1 MKIFVSTAEVSGD
14 LHAAQLVEEIKKII
28 PQASF
33 WGIGGDLLKK
43 AGVNLIAQ
51 TSTCG
56 SVGLVEALYH
66 LPYLFLAGQ
75 RAAKFLKKEKP
86 ALLILVDS
94 QGLNLPLAKKAKA
107 LGIKTVYYIAPQEWL
122 WGTSQGMKNVADTI
136 DLILA
141 IFKKEYERYQAINA
155 QVVYHGHPLLDIA
168 KTDKNKEDFLKEHHL
183 DPRYPIIGLFPGNRR
198 QETKY
203 VLPVMLKAAALIK
216 ESAPACQFV
225 LPIFTK
231 EQGEKVLL
239 QVKKS
244 NLEIK
249 IIQKQ
254 NYDLLQNATLVLSTP
269 GTVTLEAAIF
279 KVPALCIYKLH
290 PFTYFI
296 ANHFLKIRMPYFSM
310 PSLLLEKEVVPEFIQ
325 QNARPELVAEKA
337 LSLLHQED
345 ELSRYKGWMSQVRSQ
360 LEPYGSIKEN
370 ARAILKAV
378 V

>member
-14 LHAAQLVEEIKKII
+14 LHAAKLVEEIKKIL

-51 TSTCG
+51 TSACG

-66 LPYLFLAGQ
+66 LPYLFSVGQ
-75 RAAKFLKKEKP
+75 RAANFLKKEKP
-86 ALLILVDS
+86 NLLILVDS
-94 QGLNLPLAKKAKA
+94 QGMNLPLAKKAKA

-122 WGTSQGMKNVADTI
+122 WGTAKGMQSVADTI

-141 IFKKEYERYQAINA
+141 IFKKEYESYKTMNA
-155 QVVYHGHPLLDIA
+155 PVIYNGHPLLDIA
-168 KTDKNKEDFLKEHHL
+168 KAGQNKEDFLKEHNL

-203 VLPVMLKAAALIK
+203 VLPIMLKAAALIK

-225 LPIFTK
+225 LPVFTK
-231 EQGEKVLL
+231 EPEKKVLA

-249 IIQKQ
+249 IIQNQ
-254 NYDLLQNATLVLSTP
+254 NYNLLQSATLVLSTP

-296 ANHFLKIRMPYFSM
+296 AEHFLKIRMPYFSM

-325 QNARPELVAEKA
+325 QNARPELLAEKA
-337 LSLLHQED
+337 LSLLQQEE
-345 ELSRYKGWMSQVRSQ
+345 ELNRYKELMSQVRSQ

-370 ARAILKAV
+370 ALAILKAMV
-378 V
+378 